1 MGTDVAGVSLKNV
14 RRSSLVFQWVDNIRD
29 EVPVSLV
36 QPIKVRRKDD
46 SAPTKR
52 SSVLEAG
59 DSCTV

>member
-14 RRSSLVFQWVDNIRD
+14 RRSSLVFQWVDNICD

-46 SAPTKR
+46 SASTKR

-59 DSCTV
+59 DSCTL